1 MAGRLVAY
9 VHVGGVVY
17 APGDVPSAEVAAKI
31 TNPACWEGGVPQQ
44 GAATDLQPVSDTSPY
59 EDMTVGDLA
68 AEAMLRNKGRAK
80 AYRLPTKGKAAIV
93 AALTADDAR
102 G

>member
-44 GAATDLQPVSDTSPY
+44 GAATDPQPVSDTSPY
-59 EDMTVGDLA
+59 ERMTVSELA
-68 AEAMLRNKGRAK
+68 AESSLRNEGRAK
-80 AYRLPTKGKAAIV
+80 ADRLPIRGRAAIV
-93 AALTADDAR
+93 AALVADDAK
-102 G
+102 

>member
-44 GAATDLQPVSDTSPY
+44 GPP
-59 EDMTVGDLA
+59 
-68 AEAMLRNKGRAK
+68 
-80 AYRLPTKGKAAIV
+80 PTCS
-93 AALTADDAR
+93 R
-102 G
+102 